1 LDDIEDVPTSLLAF
15 AVFSCREVSIIS
27 SRIRDDS
34 TADPFI
40 MGPQETRQQST
51 IEDLQLTF
59 WPGNARDGSA
69 YILATGLYRHLNRLR
84 KLKVWGISHQ
94 AAHLRRFMFE
104 SSFSTCLEDL
114 HLNLADG
121 ASVDGVTYLFVI

>member
-1 LDDIEDVPTSLLAF
+1 
-15 AVFSCREVSIIS
+15 
-27 SRIRDDS
+27 
-34 TADPFI
+34 

-59 WPGNARDGSA
+59 WPGNARDASA
-69 YILATGLYRHLNRLR
+69 YISATGLYRHLNRLR

-94 AAHLRRFMFE
+94 VAHLRRFMFE